1 MQLIASAKM
10 RQTYLIRGNCM
21 KTLDLS
27 GTWRLRAEFTDTG
40 IERFTEVLERPEGTF
55 LVDLSQHQG
64 FTADNDSPFP
74 SMSGTIPARVPC
86 DVLTALGENGLI
98 GEPLEG
104 TNTRNLLWTAKLSW
118 WFMRDF
124 DVDEDLLFSDEVR
137 LFIEVLDYS
146 ADIVI
151 NGRITGHHENAFRP
165 FSADVR
171 SALRPGRNTIVIR
184 LTSGLETH
192 SSHDSLQYYSNSDF
206 ALYNRRVYLRKPQ
219 FTYGWDWC
227 PPLPTCGIG
236 RAIRLEGRKGA
247 DIEAFRA
254 DTLSVAK
261 DRSRASLV
269 LSFEIWKTEMMT
281 ARDAVLEW
289 ALTAPDGRLAASGAE
304 PLYLAGGINFVSI
317 PVDVADP
324 LLWWP
329 NGYGPQELY
338 TVTAEVRM
346 AAPAFPV
353 VPEFPAPAAS
363 DSGAGPGSVTEEAEI
378 VSRMRPRRIGIRT
391 LVLDQSKLD
400 ADSRR
405 FDFVVNGVRV
415 FCKGGNWVPTDSVYL
430 RAAPK
435 RYRHI
440 LAEAKAQHFTM
451 LRVWGGGLYEPDCF
465 YEYCSE
471 MGILLM
477 HDFMYSCGMYP
488 DHLESFA
495 HEAQMEAEYQVRRLA
510 SYPCM
515 AVWTGNNEI
524 AESWTDWWPGDR
536 RPARTYGSRIFND
549 IQPRAVRAYAPL
561 TPYMPSTPYFG
572 ALTPNV
578 AAGNCPGM
586 SATNWGKNANNPLTG
601 DVHAWTY
608 FGRDKETGFDFTYEL
623 EAFDRI
629 PARFSS
635 EYGFFGTMIKSS
647 MDRAVGHESYG
658 FDDPAFLHHGE
669 RQNKREN
676 ILRSLN
682 THLVGTDGISM
693 ERYLALGSVVQGMI
707 YADMAEGMR
716 AKRKASFY
724 CLKRAF
730 APRKLILRHPNAARP
745 KGRAGASGA
754 PAGGAGTD
762 GIGRD
767 ADGALYS
774 LPEARAFRIPEEDR
788 FDESVVLT
796 AINETPEPVDCVV
809 HYGYARFGD
818 TAPEDMGTFA
828 LKLGPHSRRD
838 VTLTIPGDR
847 EAGYAYAYA
856 GNGSFEPVTDLR
868 AYYRRYAFAESR
880 PEIVS
885 AESAGAAYAVTVRAE
900 VFTPIVVLSCP
911 DDRTRF
917 SDNYFPL
924 LPGEERTVKVEE
936 ETEPEEIRVC
946 ALMPERWSRP

>member
-1 MQLIASAKM
+1 
-10 RQTYLIRGNCM
+10 M

-64 FTADNDSPFP
+64 FTADSDSPFP

-86 DVLTALGENGLI
+86 DVLTALEENGLI

-104 TNTRNLLWTAKLSW
+104 TNTRNLLWTARLSW

-124 DVDEDLLFSDEVR
+124 DVDEDLLSSDEVR
-137 LFIEVLDYS
+137 LFIEVLDYN

-151 NGRITGHHENAFRP
+151 NGRIIGHHENAFRP

-171 SALRPGRNTIVIR
+171 SALKPGRNTIVIR

-254 DTLSVAK
+254 DTLSIAE
-261 DRSRASLV
+261 DRSRASLM

-281 ARDAVLEW
+281 ARDAVLTW
-289 ALTAPDGRLAASGAE
+289 SICDPDGGTAAYGSE

-329 NGYGPQELY
+329 NGYGPQALY

-353 VPEFPAPAAS
+353 VPEFSVTSAS
-363 DSGAGPGSVTEEAEI
+363 ASGAGPGSVPEAADI
-378 VSRMRPRRIGIRT
+378 VSCMRPRRIGIRT

-430 RAAPK
+430 RAAPE

-440 LAEAKAQHFTM
+440 LSEAKAQHFTM

-488 DHLESFA
+488 DHIESFA

-561 TPYMPSTPYFG
+561 TPYMPSTPYYG
-572 ALTPNV
+572 ALSPKV
-578 AAGNCPGM
+578 AAGNYPGM

-647 MDRAVGHESYG
+647 MDRAVGHEGYS

-682 THLVGTDGISM
+682 THLAGTDGISM

-707 YADMAEGMR
+707 YADMAESMR
-716 AKRKASFY
+716 AKPYGAGDLIWMYNDCWPETGWSTVDYYGERKASFY
-724 CLKRAF
+724 FLKRAF
-730 APRKLILRHPNAARP
+730 ATRKLILRHPNSARP
-745 KGRAGASGA
+745 KNR
-754 PAGGAGTD
+754 AGTD
-762 GIGRD
+762 GTGT
-767 ADGALYS
+767 GAPGT

-796 AINETPEPVDCVV
+796 AINETPEPVDCII

-818 TAPEDMGTFA
+818 TALTNMGTFA

-838 VTLTIPGDR
+838 VTLTVPGDR

-856 GNGSFEPVTDLR
+856 GDGSFEPVTDLR
-868 AYYRRYAFAESR
+868 AYYRRYDFAESR
-880 PEIVS
+880 PEIIS
-885 AESAGAAYAVTVRAE
+885 EEAGAAGEAFAVTVCAD
-900 VFTPIVVLSCP
+900 VFTPVTVLECP
-911 DDRTRF
+911 DDRTRM
-917 SDNYFPL
+917 SDNYFAL
-924 LPGEERTVKVEE
+924 LPGEERTVLIEGDGLSASG
-936 ETEPEEIRVC
+936 IRVR
-946 ALMPERWSRP
+946 ALMPERKRL